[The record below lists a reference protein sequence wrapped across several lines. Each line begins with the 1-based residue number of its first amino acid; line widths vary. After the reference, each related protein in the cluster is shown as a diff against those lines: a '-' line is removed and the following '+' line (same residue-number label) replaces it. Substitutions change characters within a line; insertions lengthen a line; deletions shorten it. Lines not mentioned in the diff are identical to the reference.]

1 MLYTSLN
8 HLSTL
13 IVFVQTGAYV
23 VRVAS
28 ELPCSRVMTM
38 ILNSR
43 SSCLSLLSAEVTGM
57 CNPTSGGVCGSRD

>member
-13 IVFVQTGAYV
+13 IVFVQTGAHV

-28 ELPCSRVMTM
+28 ELLCSQVMTM

-43 SSCLSLLSAEVTGM
+43 SSCLSLLSVEVIRM
-57 CNPTSGGVCGSRD
+57 CYPTSRGVHGSRD